1 MVSPTRVRTVES
13 QGPLVNQVAED
24 VGLVMSTR
32 TCWATLDAGVADPSS
47 DPVENGL
54 RAE

>member
-1 MVSPTRVRTVES
+1 MVSPTLVRTVES

-32 TCWATLDAGVADPSS
+32 TCWAILDAGVADPSS
-47 DPVENGL
+47 DPVENGPK
-54 RAE
+54 AG